1 MDSPRAR
8 ALCFEYIEALLCG
21 APEERLEALREKHA
35 SLSTDEWQAWLR
47 YVQGADAV
55 MYVREHLSAHP
66 GAIFMPAE
74 VLEALEQKHKKIQA
88 RLAYILE
95 EFQKLVRA
103 LEEKGI
109 SCIALKGIYLSQAVY
124 KSVTQRPF
132 GDIDVLCRPRD
143 VKDVMETAYRLGYS
157 PPPPKLQHWL
167 ERCYF
172 EVPVAHHVG
181 RMPFFLDIHW
191 HLAPSHRYR
200 IDLGGVWQRSVPWQG
215 EALRVLCPED
225 LLLHLAL
232 HAAKSYFALPWTR
245 WRDFAQGIQTLP
257 VDMDV
262 LMERA
267 EKWRMRTVFY
277 AALRMAALRTPD
289 TVLDEVLERFP
300 VSPFRKAALE
310 KWIVH
315 DGERTRSSWE
325 HMEVVPRTRKEL
337 INVLVCDHPLT
348 SLGAEFPRFCK
359 WLRYGSEPR
368 REVQRWMETLAE
380 LAG

>member
-1 MDSPRAR
+1 MQV
-8 ALCFEYIEALLCG
+8 LCSEYLDALLCG
-21 APEERLEALREKHA
+21 APEERLEALRERHA
-35 SLSTDEWQAWLR
+35 SLSVAEWQVWLQH
-47 YVQGADAV
+47 VQDADAV

-66 GAIFMPAE
+66 EVIFMPAE
-74 VLEALEQKHKKIQA
+74 VLEVLEQKHKRIQT
-88 RLAYILE
+88 RLAYMLE

-103 LEEKGI
+103 LGEKRI
-109 SCIALKGIYLSQAVY
+109 SCIFLKGVYLSQAVY

-132 GDIDVLCRPRD
+132 RDIDILCRPCD
-143 VKDVMETAYRLGYS
+143 VKSVMETAYGLGYG

-172 EVPVAHHVG
+172 EVPVVHCADRTH
-181 RMPFFLDIHW
+181 FLLDIHW

-245 WRDFAQGIQTLP
+245 WDDFAQVLRTLP
-257 VDMDV
+257 VDVDV
-262 LMERA
+262 LTARA
-267 EKWRMRTVFY
+267 EKWRMRTVLY
-277 AALRMAALRTPD
+277 TALRMAALWTPD
-289 TVLDEVLERFP
+289 TVLDKVLDRYP
-300 VSPFRKAALE
+300 ISPFRKAALE
-310 KWIVH
+310 KWIVC
-315 DGERTRSSWE
+315 DSKRTRSSWKHIE
-325 HMEVVPRTRKEL
+325 AVPRLRKEL
-337 INVLVCDHPLT
+337 VNVLVCDHPLA

-368 REVQRWMETLAE
+368 GEVQRWRKTWPG